1 MIAARKPSANAQS
14 ILVTASREFS
24 GLFYFWSKAPTPRTR
39 AFGTLATR
47 RVLSCLLPSLP
58 SSCTL
63 ETYRNFLY
71 STTMA
76 KRRSNAIESDGE
88 AEQQET
94 QAGSSKRARFN
105 EQANERITYAAAPAG
120 ESSKSKKKRAKK
132 GGDADEIDDEEAE
145 PVTLDDLHESQQ
157 AEDDLTTTDRFEQE
171 HEEAIR
177 QSIRNRENLSGVCTL
192 TSFPFFLTNFYGP

>member
-1 MIAARKPSANAQS
+1 
-14 ILVTASREFS
+14 
-24 GLFYFWSKAPTPRTR
+24 
-39 AFGTLATR
+39 
-47 RVLSCLLPSLP
+47 
-58 SSCTL
+58 
-63 ETYRNFLY
+63 
-71 STTMA
+71 MA

-88 AEQQET
+88 AEQQEA

-105 EQANERITYAAAPAG
+105 EQANERITYAAPAG

-132 GGDADEIDDEEAE
+132 GGDADGIDDEDAE

-177 QSIRNRENLSGVCTL
+177 QSIRNREHLSGV
-192 TSFPFFLTNFYGP
+192 SSSNIFFFFFLLISYALGPTGHSPVWNYRVRRDAPVHVP

>member
-1 MIAARKPSANAQS
+1 
-14 ILVTASREFS
+14 
-24 GLFYFWSKAPTPRTR
+24 
-39 AFGTLATR
+39 
-47 RVLSCLLPSLP
+47 
-58 SSCTL
+58 
-63 ETYRNFLY
+63 
-71 STTMA
+71 MA

>member
-1 MIAARKPSANAQS
+1 MEAASECQIGYGMAR
-14 ILVTASREFS
+14 IF
-24 GLFYFWSKAPTPRTR
+24 R
-39 AFGTLATR
+39 AFLFLDQCSHAAALVHLGYALATR
-47 RVLSCLLPSLP
+47 RVLSPSITSFFLHP
-58 SSCTL
+58 
-63 ETYRNFLY
+63 RNTA
-71 STTMA
+71 TTMA

-105 EQANERITYAAAPAG
+105 EQANERITYAPAPDG

-132 GGDADEIDDEEAE
+132 GGDADEMNEEEAE

-177 QSIRNRENLSGVCTL
+177 QSIRNRENLSGVCI
-192 TSFPFFLTNFYGP
+192 SIGS